1 MAYETIANVS
11 TAPIRSSSLI
21 AGCLRSLAAMAG
33 RRRRRAA
40 QRDEI
45 ARLSEALK
53 RDIGLTDG

>member
-1 MAYETIANVS
+1 MAYEMIANVS
-11 TAPIRSSSLI
+11 TASIRSSSLI
-21 AGCLRSLAAMAG
+21 AGCLRALSAMAG

-45 ARLSEALK
+45 AQLSEALK